1 MDVLNETLT
10 FEDSLKFKEYTGIK
24 EHGDDT
30 DKALEKLCCPGA
42 GTCPLKA
49 ADEKEL
55 IYEQSIS
62 SSLNCP
68 PLAIPLA
75 PGPAS
80 PRVPWGWGWGGWFL
94 LCDAPESSSPSSFL
108 PSALPCLRG
117 ACGRTRTVFGDG
129 WEFQPQLVL
138 PLSDCDR
145 SQVTS
150 GL

>member
-55 IYEQSIS
+55 IYGQSIS

-80 PRVPWGWGWGGWFL
+80 PRVPWGWGWGWGFSSVMPPSL
-94 LCDAPESSSPSSFL
+94 PLPPPSFPLPCHVSAGPVVGHARSLETDGSSSPSWCCHFL
-108 PSALPCLRG
+108 IV
-117 ACGRTRTVFGDG
+117 TVHK
-129 WEFQPQLVL
+129 
-138 PLSDCDR
+138 
-145 SQVTS
+145 
-150 GL
+150 